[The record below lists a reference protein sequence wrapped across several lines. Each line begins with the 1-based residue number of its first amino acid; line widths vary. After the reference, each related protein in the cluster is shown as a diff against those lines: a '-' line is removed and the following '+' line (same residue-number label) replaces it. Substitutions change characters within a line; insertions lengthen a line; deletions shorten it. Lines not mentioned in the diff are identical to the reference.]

1 MTRKERTIRI
11 VVNGALLAMIVALGI
26 TVYQSG
32 SEGRKQKELAQQKE
46 VQWEEEQAKLSEE
59 EEEPMVD
66 ADTSQVEAEM
76 SEDAQMDSS
85 SEKLAQADS
94 ETAEWE
100 TAEAKTQQE
109 AVEMEQEPAAAAIP
123 VVDFTEDTLMI
134 WPLSGD
140 VLLDY
145 SMDQTIY
152 HPTLDVYKYS
162 PGIVISAAEGSEVLA
177 AANGT
182 VESLREDAETGTTV
196 TLDMGNG
203 YRASYGQL
211 ENVLVQEGQTVGQST
226 ILGYVAQPTKY
237 YSVEGTNLYF
247 AMSKDGTPIDPITYL
262 P

>member
-11 VVNGALLAMIVALGI
+11 VVNGALLAVIVALGI
-26 TVYQSG
+26 AVYQSG

-46 VQWEEEQAKLSEE
+46 TQWEEEQAKLSEE

-85 SEKLAQADS
+85 SEELAQEDS

-109 AVEMEQEPAAAAIP
+109 SVEMEQEPAAIP

-177 AANGT
+177 AANGM
-182 VESLREDAETGTTV
+182 VESVREDAETGTTV

-211 ENVLVQEGQTVGQST
+211 ENVLVQEGQTVEQST

-247 AMSKDGTPIDPITYL
+247 AMSKDGTSIDPITYL

>member
-1 MTRKERTIRI
+1 MTRKERTIRL
-11 VVNGALLAMIVALGI
+11 VVNGVLLAVIVALGS

-32 SEGRKQKELAQQKE
+32 SEGKKQKELAQQKE
-46 VQWEEEQAKLSEE
+46 AQWEEEQAKLSEK

-76 SEDAQMDSS
+76 AQDTQLDSS
-85 SEKLAQADS
+85 AEELAQTDS

-100 TAEAKTQQE
+100 TAEVPQE
-109 AVEMEQEPAAAAIP
+109 TVEMEQEPAAAAIP

-140 VLLDY
+140 ILLDY
-145 SMDQTIY
+145 SMDQTTY
-152 HPTLDVYKYS
+152 YPTLDVYKYS

-182 VESLREDAETGTTV
+182 VESIRQDAETGTTV

-226 ILGYVAQPTKY
+226 ILGYVALPTKY
-237 YSVEGTNLYF
+237 YSVEGANLYF
-247 AMSKDGTPIDPITYL
+247 AMSKDGTPIDPIMYL

>member
-11 VVNGALLAMIVALGI
+11 VVNGALLAVIVALGI

-32 SEGRKQKELAQQKE
+32 SEGKKQKELAQQKE
-46 VQWEEEQAKLSEE
+46 AQWEEEQARLSEE

-66 ADTSQVEAEM
+66 VDTSQVEA
-76 SEDAQMDSS
+76 QMPDDTQADSS
-85 SEKLAQADS
+85 AEELAQTDS

-100 TAEAKTQQE
+100 TAEAETPQE
-109 AVEMEQEPAAAAIP
+109 TVEMEQETAAAVIP
-123 VVDFTEDTLMI
+123 TVDFAEDTLMI

-145 SMDQTIY
+145 SMDQTVY
-152 HPTLDVYKYS
+152 YPTLDVYKYS

-182 VESLREDAETGTTV
+182 VESIRQDAETGTTV

-226 ILGYVAQPTKY
+226 ILGYIGQPTKY